1 MSQNG
6 QNAVTGAKS
15 PSTRIQR
22 RGLML
27 VMSAPS
33 GGGKTT
39 ITRRLLELDSHV
51 TISISATTRDK
62 RPGEVD
68 GQHYFFVTRD
78 VFQGMIKNGEF
89 LEYAEIYGQYY
100 GTPKAPV
107 EKALASEKDVLFD
120 IDWQGLQ
127 SLNRMMPGDV
137 ASIYILPPTR
147 AELERRLRGRGKDDE
162 DNLRNRLDKV
172 AEEVTHSFEYDYII
186 INRDI
191 DKSVARTRAIL
202 EAERM
207 KRHRLPGLQGF
218 IASFRPE

>member
-6 QNAVTGAKS
+6 MMEKKAAH
-15 PSTRIQR
+15 PRIQR

-39 ITRRLLELDSHV
+39 ITRRLLALDSHV

-68 GQHYFFVTRD
+68 GQHYFFVTREKFKEM
-78 VFQGMIKNGEF
+78 VQNGEF
-89 LEYAEIYGQYY
+89 LEHAEIYGQFY

-107 EKALASEKDVLFD
+107 EAALAAEKDVLFD
-120 IDWQGLQ
+120 IDWQGML
-127 SLNRMMPGDV
+127 SLRQTMPGDV
-137 ASIYILPPTR
+137 ASIFIVPPDKK
-147 AELERRLRGRGKDDE
+147 ELEKRLRGRGQDSE
-162 DNLRNRLDKV
+162 ENMARRLDKV
-172 AEEVTHSFEYDYII
+172 AEEVTHSLEYDYII

-207 KRHRLPGLQGF
+207 KRHRLPGLPSF
-218 IASFRPE
+218 ISEFKA

>member
-6 QNAVTGAKS
+6 AIGTKPAY
-15 PSTRIQR
+15 PRIAR

-51 TISISATTRDK
+51 SVSISATTRVK
-62 RPGEVD
+62 RQGEVD
-68 GQHYFFVTRD
+68 GQHYFFVSRD
-78 VFQGMIKNGEF
+78 KFQDMIKNGEF
-89 LEYAEIYGQYY
+89 LEHAEIYGQFY

-107 EKALASEKDVLFD
+107 EKALAAEKDVLFD

-127 SLNRMMPGDV
+127 SLKNMMPGDV
-137 ASIYILPPTR
+137 ASIFIMPPNR
-147 AELERRLRGRGKDDE
+147 VELERRLRGRGQDSE
-162 DNLRNRLDKV
+162 ENLRRRLDTV
-172 AEEVTHSFEYDYII
+172 AQEVTHSLEYDYII

-207 KRHRLPGLQGF
+207 KRHRLPGLGDF
-218 IASFRPE
+218 ISEFKPVKT